1 MTQIDPQDKTNEI
14 YEKISQA
21 ASEEAKET
29 NNSSASPRPTALITG
44 ASRGIG
50 LAIAGALAAEGYD
63 LVLTCSSSITELNRQ
78 ADLLEKEYG
87 ILCRAFSCDGGD
99 PDSVRTLFAEY
110 GDRPLELLVNNAGIS
125 HIGLL
130 QDMSDADWN
139 RILSVN
145 LSACFY
151 TCRAAIPLFLR
162 YRTGRVI
169 NISSVWGN
177 VGASMEVA
185 YSATKGGVNA
195 FTKALAKELA
205 PENIP
210 VNAIACGVIDTQMN
224 QCFSPEERQA
234 LQQEIPADR
243 FADPRE
249 VAQTVLSLCRMPSYL
264 TGQII
269 TLDGGWI

>member
-14 YEKISQA
+14 YEKTRQA
-21 ASEEAKET
+21 TPEEAIET
-29 NNSSASPRPTALITG
+29 DKSSDSPRPTALITG

-50 LAIAGALAAEGYD
+50 LAIAGVLAAEGYD
-63 LVLTCSSSITELNRQ
+63 LVLTCSNSITELNRQ

-99 PDSVRTLFAEY
+99 PDAVRTLFAEY

-162 YRTGRVI
+162 YHTGRVI

-224 QCFSPEERQA
+224 QCFSQEERQA